1 MDSAVATH
9 ASRPS
14 IQTGTPATPP
24 LRDGTQHLHA
34 PTPRRHRNAP
44 CGASKGP
51 AESGLGGRCTPPTAA
66 AIAGNCAIGYTLPRH
81 RGRLAPAGLVALSP
95 SSAWE
100 GVSSPPLRSASIRTS
115 PSLLVASSAFTRRHL
130 PPGRAEEESCQAQ
143 PRCES
148 SEIYDGECRKLAA
161 VFLDDRNLREHKQ
174 LTMVSK
180 WQQKLHVA
188 SILPVAM

>member
-1 MDSAVATH
+1 MRGEQRTRGVRPRRQVHPSDSSCD
-9 ASRPS
+9 SR
-14 IQTGTPATPP
+14 Q
-24 LRDGTQHLHA
+24 LRDRLHA
-34 PTPRRHRNAP
+34 
-44 CGASKGP
+44 ASHQG
-51 AESGLGGRCTPPTAA
+51 
-66 AIAGNCAIGYTLPRH
+66 H

-95 SSAWE
+95 SSAYE

-161 VFLDDRNLREHKQ
+161 AFLDDRNLREHKQ
-174 LTMVSK
+174 LTIVSK

-188 SILPVAM
+188 SISPVAM